1 MPIDRHVTPDDTAEE
16 IRKLVRKWGRPKPSF
31 IPDTNESTPGGS
43 GSGGSGGSGSGHYR
57 QYVVVS
63 DGSGGFEFVDDGAGN
78 PVESLEALE

>member
-16 IRKLVRKWGRPKPSF
+16 IRKLVRKWGRPRPSF

-43 GSGGSGGSGSGHYR
+43 GSGGSGGSGGGQYR

-63 DGSGGFEFVDDGAGN
+63 DGLGEFHLVDDGFGI
-78 PVESLEALE
+78 PVFTLENLE